1 MALAKIQF
9 KPGIDKQ
16 VTQYGAEGRWVDATN
31 MRFRSG
37 LPEKIGGWTSVLSLT
52 LVGVA
57 RAM

>member
-37 LPEKIGGWTSVLSLT
+37 LPEKIGGWDISCYL
-52 LVGVA
+52 
-57 RAM
+57 